1 MKSNKNTP
9 DLILITGTA
18 RNVESSIERDIGLLI
33 EILGRFFRV
42 EAHIIESDSSDDSVA
57 ILTHLSK
64 MDDSISFKSLGKLAK
79 SIPERVDRIRYCRNV
94 YVDYIRSNYE
104 QKKWKHIVIADFDG
118 INRALDFKGIE
129 TTLALSS
136 TYAGIFANQTFGY
149 YDLYALRAQGWI
161 EIDPIR
167 QYQESIADVQRSS
180 VAKRHPAILRRIREF
195 NLRSLLIYKQ
205 MRRIKANQ
213 EPINVESAFGGFGF
227 YNPLVF
233 LEFDYSPISTEVLQS
248 EHVDLHL
255 KAHNYGHNFVI
266 NPRLINSKVNTY
278 NINKVTVVRILRNF
292 RIIRKVFRKILY
304 L

>member
-1 MKSNKNTP
+1 MKSNKNIP
-9 DLILITGTA
+9 DLILVTGTA
-18 RNVESSIERDIGLLI
+18 RNVESSIEWDIGLLI
-33 EILGRFFRV
+33 KILGRFFRV

-57 ILTHLSK
+57 ILTQLSK
-64 MDDSISFKSLGKLAK
+64 IDESISFESLGQLAN
-79 SIPERVDRIRYCRNV
+79 SIPERVDRIRYCRNI

-118 INRALDFKGIE
+118 MNRALDFKGIE
-129 TTLALSS
+129 TTLALAP
-136 TYAGIFANQTFGY
+136 TYSGIFANQTFGY

-161 EIDPIR
+161 ENDPIR
-167 QYQESIADVQRSS
+167 QYQESLADIQRSS
-180 VAKRHPAILRRIREF
+180 APKRHPAIQRIREF
-195 NLRSLLIYKQ
+195 NLRTLLIYKQ
-205 MRRIKANQ
+205 MRRIKSNQ

-248 EHVDLHL
+248 EHVDLHQ
-255 KAHNYGHNFVI
+255 KAHKNGFDFVI

-278 NINKVTVVRILRNF
+278 NINKIKVVRILRNF
-292 RIIRKVFRKILY
+292 RIIRKVFRKFLY